1 MRPADFARSLVAA
14 VQASDGRRRRR
25 KRDTEPDRIGL
36 DIKRDLLAGTAA
48 EDPDPEQFEG
58 FLLGRALAA
67 EASGPVRA
75 ICLEIL
81 DEYLLARA
89 DSAFAS
95 WLANGGDGS
104 AAGPRTLS
112 DRDRDVDWLGLLS
125 ADEGAQE
132 IRQPLDSG
140 LQRASSSLVISTL
153 PRIES
158 PRLVTFRWRFL
169 AYPGYGLR

>member
-1 MRPADFARSLVAA
+1 VTDQTPGPSEQPRAADQTPRPPDRPRAADQPLRPAHFARSLVAA
-14 VQASDGRRRRR
+14 VEASDGRRRRR

-95 WLANGGDGS
+95 WLA
-104 AAGPRTLS
+104 AGAPS
-112 DRDRDVDWLGLLS
+112 ED
-125 ADEGAQE
+125 
-132 IRQPLDSG
+132 
-140 LQRASSSLVISTL
+140 
-153 PRIES
+153 
-158 PRLVTFRWRFL
+158 
-169 AYPGYGLR
+169 AYPDDGGQRRARRS